1 VIFSSIV
8 VPVQQLFSQL
18 FFNGQAVVEA
28 CSYAAL
34 TSLLAVIRS
43 RCRGCPA
50 AVFHSYP
57 GTERYSCMYVLGRFK
72 LSKTGV
78 IKKIKSL
85 IKK

>member
-1 VIFSSIV
+1 MYVNTLTVCDILIV

-28 CSYAAL
+28 CSYYAAL

-57 GTERYSCMYVLGRFK
+57 GTERYSCMYVCMLESIIILF
-72 LSKTGV
+72 
-78 IKKIKSL
+78 
-85 IKK
+85 